1 MSQILDAIN
10 KAEKQRNQR
19 TAHPKNTNDWYD
31 SLKTPANEVKKTASL
46 IKLLGG
52 ATLLCGGLVAGYL
65 FYAKEAAQS
74 PVQTPAEQALVSS
87 ETSVVANQA
96 MESANSTS
104 PVLAKPTPPQVE
116 NSPSTDTVSGNSN
129 DTETIT
135 ASTVEAKKAPLEVP
149 ADKASALSQ
158 TSSQPAL
165 AELTPL
171 TKTDEDAQDL
181 SVLKPLT
188 AIKEPVK
195 KPIKKPTAT
204 KKKTVSERNTAMRPF
219 RTENAPKPSQNKATA
234 TQANRGGVVP
244 SWKKNLHITAI
255 VYNKAPEKRLV
266 LIKGKKIH
274 EGGTIPGTSTV
285 VVSIQPKGI
294 IINDGNGDIM
304 IR

>member
-96 MESANSTS
+96 MESANSTP

-116 NSPSTDTVSGNSN
+116 NSPSTDTVSANSN
-129 DTETIT
+129 DIETIT
-135 ASTVEAKKAPLEVP
+135 ASTVEAKKVPIEVS
-149 ADKASALSQ
+149 ADSASTAQNNPQS
-158 TSSQPAL
+158 TL
-165 AELTPL
+165 AELTPI
-171 TKTDEDAQDL
+171 TQTGDNTQDL

-195 KPIKKPTAT
+195 KPIKKTTAT

-219 RTENAPKPSQNKATA
+219 RTENAPTPSQNKATA